1 LSRVLVQQ
9 DYVID
14 CSDLWRRAARGV
26 DVQSTRA
33 SRPRAGRVSARLT
46 ILDEVHARWFLDRR
60 RLVAAGRGR
69 ASRDS
74 CPTAKDEIATD
85 RPDVTNSSLV
95 VPTGSFQSENG
106 INFSSRDGGRTL
118 DGTNTRWRIGIAPC
132 WEVLVDLPLYSAN
145 LKAQVLP
152 DFPMRLR
159 R

>member
-1 LSRVLVQQ
+1 MGITSGSRGHWLK
-9 DYVID
+9 
-14 CSDLWRRAARGV
+14 APG
-26 DVQSTRA
+26 
-33 SRPRAGRVSARLT
+33 RAGPALAGYPRRVA
-46 ILDEVHARWFLDRR
+46 
-60 RLVAAGRGR
+60 AAGRGR

-152 DFPMRLR
+152 DFPMQLR